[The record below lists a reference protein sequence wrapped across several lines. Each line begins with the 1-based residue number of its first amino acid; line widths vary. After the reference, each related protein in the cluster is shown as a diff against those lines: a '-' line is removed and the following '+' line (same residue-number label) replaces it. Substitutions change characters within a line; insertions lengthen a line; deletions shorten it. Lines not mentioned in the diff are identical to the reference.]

1 MPRCPWAA
9 RPEIYQRYHDEEWGR
24 PEHDERRLFEKI
36 CLEGQQ
42 AGLSWLTVLQKRAA
56 YRAAFFD
63 FDPVA
68 IAALGPADLEER
80 LQNPGLIR
88 SRAKLNAIVHNAR
101 ALLRLHAHGETLAG
115 LSWALVGGVPQIND
129 VPDLSAVPTTT
140 PAAEQLARTL
150 KQRGFIFIGPTTAY
164 AYMQAMG
171 LVDDHLNDC
180 PCKGRGRP

>member
-88 SRAKLNAIVHNAR
+88 SRAKLNAIVPR
-101 ALLRLHAHGETLAG
+101 
-115 LSWALVGGVPQIND
+115 IND
-129 VPDLSAVPTTT
+129 VPHLSAVPTAS
-140 PAAEQLARTL
+140 PASEQLARTL
-150 KQRGFIFIGPTTAY
+150 KQHGFSFIGPTTAY